1 MERNHNRKKCFS
13 DPIYA
18 SKFVIFFVC
27 FCYHGPQFFLSV
39 FFRPHPPSAIRHPQ
53 VSGSRSTNTLCSVLL
68 FFHVVSGMQLNIA

>member
-18 SKFVIFFVC
+18 SKFVIFFC
-27 FCYHGPQFFLSV
+27 LFLLSWSAI
-39 FFRPHPPSAIRHPQ
+39 FSIRIFPSASAIRHPQ